1 MAKRLTNE
9 QWLSMVQDCRSSGLT
24 DRAWCALHDIHPT
37 SFYRA
42 IKRLRNI
49 ACTIPDHKQNAISMS
64 QEVVEVASIDE
75 NGIITPTQHAASV
88 QKSTADNT
96 LITYDSKLN
105 NPVFE
110 CTVRITMPSGIQVEL
125 SNSTNAATI
134 RCLLS
139 ALQSL

>member
-1 MAKRLTNE
+1 MAKRMTNE

-49 ACTIPDHKQNAISMS
+49 ACAIPDHKQDAISMS

-75 NGIITPTQHAASV
+75 NGIITPAQHAVSV

-96 LITYDSKLN
+96 LITYESKLN

-110 CTVRITMPSGIQVEL
+110 STVRITMPSGIQVDL

-134 RCLLS
+134 RSLLS